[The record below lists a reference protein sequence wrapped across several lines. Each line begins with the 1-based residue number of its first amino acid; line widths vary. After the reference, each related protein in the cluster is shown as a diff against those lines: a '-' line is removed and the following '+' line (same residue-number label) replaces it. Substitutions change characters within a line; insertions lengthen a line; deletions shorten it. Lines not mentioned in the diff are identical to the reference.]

1 MHSLLLHSQRLVLWI
16 ALCLLSL
23 PAYAHN
29 VIGGVYAV
37 GNTIEGEIGFSNGDM
52 AKAGTRVEVRDAAG
66 AELGVV
72 IIDDEGFFSFDA
84 TRRIDHHFYADLS
97 SGHVIDLMLPAAELP
112 ASLPG
117 GEAQAAVSKPVKSTA
132 STTSNAELQAM
143 IEQAVARQ
151 VQPLRR
157 EVAAYKEKAGLRD
170 LIGGVGYIVGLVGF
184 GIWWRQRQLAKTD
197 KDLTVSQSGSSS
209 NASGA

>member
-1 MHSLLLHSQRLVLWI
+1 MCSLLLHSQRLALWTV
-16 ALCLLSL
+16 LCLLSL

-52 AKAGTRVEVRDAAG
+52 AKAGTRVEVRDVAG
-66 AELGVV
+66 TALGEV

-97 SGHVIDLMLPAAELP
+97 SGHVIDLVLPAAELP

-117 GEAQAAVSKPVKSTA
+117 ADTQSAVSKPVKNTA

-151 VQPLRR
+151 VHPLRR
-157 EVAAYKEKAGLRD
+157 ELAAYKEKAGIRD
-170 LIGGVGYIVGLVGF
+170 LIGGLGYIFGLVGF
-184 GIWWRQRQLAKTD
+184 GIWWRQRQLAKADNTS
-197 KDLTVSQSGSSS
+197 VIANSGSSS
-209 NASGA
+209 NAPGA